1 VPVRLPASRD
11 ALFALQRTRKR
22 VAVEHARR
30 SSFLAPRVA
39 GVDVDRLDDPDEWRK
54 IPPLTKDELRAL
66 DTDAF
71 YSAFCIQ
78 PPSAA
83 VEFWRSGG
91 ATGRPLFYP
100 RTAEDLRYCLLGFR
114 RIWECIGVGAGDVVH
129 DSFPLGIHPIGQM
142 IARSAQDVGAG
153 VVWAGAG
160 TTTPSALQ
168 LELIASL
175 APTVWAGM
183 SSYALHLANL
193 AEAQG
198 VNLAASSVRTLVC
211 SAEQLTAAKR
221 AKLERAWGARVYDT
235 FGMTEGSMM
244 ASERDGIDGMRLW
257 ADLFLVEVVDEVTG
271 KPVADGE
278 PGALVMTPLWSH
290 TATPFLRWLS
300 SDIVTLRWPEPNAD
314 PFSVFPVLKHAHRTS
329 GFFKFRGVNV
339 NHTEL
344 EDFMF
349 RQAGVLDFRA
359 ELVTRQ
365 DREVLRLLIEVVR
378 GADAAATRA
387 TLTAAVKNTFEVM
400 PEVEVLALGTLA
412 REFESS
418 VKAPRFIDRRQ

>member
-1 VPVRLPASRD
+1 MPVRLPASRD

-244 ASERDGIDGMRLW
+244 ASERDGR
-257 ADLFLVEVVDEVTG
+257 
-271 KPVADGE
+271 
-278 PGALVMTPLWSH
+278 
-290 TATPFLRWLS
+290 
-300 SDIVTLRWPEPNAD
+300 
-314 PFSVFPVLKHAHRTS
+314 
-329 GFFKFRGVNV
+329 
-339 NHTEL
+339 
-344 EDFMF
+344 
-349 RQAGVLDFRA
+349 
-359 ELVTRQ
+359 
-365 DREVLRLLIEVVR
+365 
-378 GADAAATRA
+378 
-387 TLTAAVKNTFEVM
+387 
-400 PEVEVLALGTLA
+400 
-412 REFESS
+412 
-418 VKAPRFIDRRQ
+418 

>member
-1 VPVRLPASRD
+1 MPLPLPASRD
-11 ALFALQRTRKR
+11 ALLAIQRTRKR

-30 SSFLAPRVA
+30 SPFLASRVA
-39 GVDVDRLDDPDEWRK
+39 GVDVNRLDDPDEWAK
-54 IPPLTKDELRAL
+54 IPPLTKDELRSL
-66 DTDAF
+66 STEQF
-71 YSAFCIQ
+71 YSTFCIR
-78 PPSAA
+78 PPSDA

-91 ATGRPLFYP
+91 TTGRPLFYP
-100 RTAEDLRYCLLGFR
+100 RTIEDLAFCQLGFR
-114 RIWECIGVGAGDVVH
+114 RIWECIGVGPSDVVH
-129 DSFPLGIHPIGQM
+129 DSFPLGIHPVGQM
-142 IARSAQDVGAG
+142 IARSAEEIGAA

-168 LELIASL
+168 LELIATL
-175 APTVWAGM
+175 KPTVWAGM
-183 SSYALHLANL
+183 SSYALHLANV

-198 VNLAASSVRTLVC
+198 VNLAASSVRTIVC
-211 SAEQLTAAKR
+211 SAEQLTSAKR
-221 AKLERAWGARVYDT
+221 EKIQRAWGARVYDT

-244 ASERDGIDGMRLW
+244 ASERDGVDGLRLW

-271 KPVADGE
+271 KRVAEGE

-300 SDIVTLRWPEPNAD
+300 GDIVTLRWPEPNGD

-329 GFFKFRGVNV
+329 GFFKIRGVNV

-349 RQAGVLDFRA
+349 RQPGVLDFRA
-359 ELVTRQ
+359 ELVTRD
-365 DREVLRLLIEVVR
+365 DREVFRLLIEVVR
-378 GADAAATRA
+378 GADATATA
-387 TLTAAVKNTFEVM
+387 TALTAATKRVFEVT

-412 REFESS
+412 REFEAS
-418 VKAPRFIDRRQ
+418 VKAPRFVDRRQ